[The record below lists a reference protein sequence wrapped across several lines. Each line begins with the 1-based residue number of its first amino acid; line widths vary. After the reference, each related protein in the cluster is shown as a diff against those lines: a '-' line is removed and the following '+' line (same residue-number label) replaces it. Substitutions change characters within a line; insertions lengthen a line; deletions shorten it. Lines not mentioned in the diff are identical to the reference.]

1 MSRRLQKNTV
11 TRTVA
16 ATRPSGKLVW
26 IAWALMVVVAVM
38 AFVPLGFKIW
48 WIAAPLLLVA
58 FMISVQVLARGRMA
72 QALTLMAC
80 HILVM
85 PPVMAF
91 GPLNLPAATKLA
103 GKPSSVPLAGDSQ
116 DEPPSRL
123 TPRLLELKENLSRH
137 RSEVMRWLA
146 EKVVV
151 EKESG
156 FLSTNSEKDV
166 DIQTRRAIQQEN
178 LWREEVFAEIS
189 RISGHPVGEIAATYA
204 RMAAK
209 K

>member
-1 MSRRLQKNTV
+1 M
-11 TRTVA
+11 A
-16 ATRPSGKLVW
+16 
-26 IAWALMVVVAVM
+26 VVAVM
-38 AFVPLGFKIW
+38 SFFPLGFTIW
-48 WIAAPLLLVA
+48 WIAAPLLLAA
-58 FMISVQVLARGRMA
+58 FIMTVQVLARGGMA
-72 QALTLMAC
+72 QALALMAC

-91 GPLNLPAATKLA
+91 GPLNVPAATQLTDN
-103 GKPSSVPLAGDSQ
+103 PSSVPQAGDSQ
-116 DEPPSRL
+116 DGSPSRL
-123 TPRLLELKENLSRH
+123 TPKLLELKENLSRH

-146 EKVVV
+146 ENLVV

-156 FLSTNSEKDV
+156 FLSTNSEKDA

-189 RISGHPVGEIAATYA
+189 RITGHPVGEIAATYA